1 MHPLTPV
8 CAYTQVGAI
17 LIDLDA
23 LEGLMRHVEHEDAL
37 SWWASLKAARAAL
50 EHVREGLGDIEV
62 DDDVRE
68 AVARARAK
76 LDGVGA
82 V

>member
-8 CAYTQVGAI
+8 CAYTQVGGI
-17 LIDLDA
+17 LVDLEA
-23 LEGLMRHVEHEDAL
+23 LEKLMRHVEHDDAL
-37 SWWASLKAARAAL
+37 SWWASLRAARAAL

-76 LDGVGA
+76 LDGA